1 MKCLRKISVRK
12 DEPVT
17 AKRYSEIFITH
28 TRLLDFMPGQIQELS
43 LSLSVNH
50 GTEALWGEEK
60 REEGLKNKNKKKTAK
75 LSQSELIKSIT

>member
-1 MKCLRKISVRK
+1 
-12 DEPVT
+12 
-17 AKRYSEIFITH
+17 
-28 TRLLDFMPGQIQELS
+28 MPGQIQELS

-60 REEGLKNKNKKKTAK
+60 REEGLKKKKKKTAK